1 MTEYKGQEGW
11 EKALETMKEIKDFI
25 TNENIKIGE
34 ENDKLKEE
42 NKKLKEKN
50 IQLVETLDGK
60 NRYIDILKEK
70 NIVNVEM
77 VNNSSSYIEFL
88 EEEIRNLKKKL
99 EEIEKGVND
108 ITSKKRITK
117 IESKAGQLVDEITF
131 HFKNGGYKN
140 YGEGG
145 GSRLQGFTL
154 RPHEKII
161 KVKQY
166 IDDNYKWKTNKFL
179 GYRIDFETNQR
190 RSYKVSSLIAWQE
203 GWRRNEN
210 GLYFKPWNTDYNEKN
225 HIIFNVSHGKDLV
238 GLVFDNGKLVGI
250 EEN

>member
-1 MTEYKGQEGW
+1 MVDYKE
-11 EKALETMKEIKDFI
+11 LY
-25 TNENIKIGE
+25 ENIQKELKRDPYLDPDVHGPE
-34 ENDKLKEE
+34 FRDEFHKLKEE
-42 NKKLKEKN
+42 NSKLKKELNEATTALRSKTSIYKEKN
-50 IQLVETLDGK
+50 IQLVEMI
-60 NRYIDILKEK
+60 NEK
-70 NIVNVEM
+70 
-77 VNNSSSYIEFL
+77 SPYIEFL

-99 EEIEKGVND
+99 EEIEKGPND
-108 ITSKKRITK
+108 ITSKKRITQ
-117 IESKAGQLVDEITF
+117 IGSKAGQLVDEISF

-145 GSRLQGFTL
+145 GSRLQEFSL

-179 GYRIDFETNQR
+179 GYRIDFETNQH

-203 GWRRNEN
+203 GLGRNGN

-225 HIIFNVSHGKDLV
+225 HIVFNVSHGKDLV